1 MNDSCLA
8 GAFCLSDTCKGL
20 LVKRGANMVENR
32 NGNGR
37 VVECTECD
45 PSRRFK
51 KNAGLNGHTQF
62 NHGRLPDSRGVIPNG
77 KQNQIRT

>member
-20 LVKRGANMVENR
+20 LVKRGANMVENS

-37 VVECTECD
+37 VVECTECERQD
-45 PSRRFK
+45 GLSTRQGSTAIYNSSMAVYSISLYGPG
-51 KNAGLNGHTQF
+51 KNF
-62 NHGRLPDSRGVIPNG
+62 WIRLL
-77 KQNQIRT
+77 K